1 MRVLVNGLG
10 NIGGTITQLL
20 AKYKSEF
27 SIEEILVH
35 KRTQNAW
42 NKADIQAVENLGVT
56 VLSTEEYNAEKHN
69 VHYIFEATPNG
80 IGVSNQEEY
89 QNLSNLIGAS
99 AQGSEKGFGI
109 PFISGVNDDLVRGQ
123 KMVHVVSCNT
133 HGTAALLQLFGGKD
147 LSNIEEA
154 DVVVVRRSE
163 DISNHQRLVSGN
175 VIARHLDPD
184 IGTHHAIDVIDLY
197 KTLGIA
203 CNLTSSDITT
213 PSQFLH
219 TVRFNF
225 KLKTPIDLNN
235 ELDFIGTTN
244 KFDSNVVF
252 EMGRRF
258 GFAGRLYNHAILVK
272 SNIMNHGNMVKGW
285 AFVPQEGNTII
296 STLHAFL
303 LQTNHKSEKQLIE
316 MIKKDLVIKEL

>member
-10 NIGGTITQLL
+10 NIGSTIIQLL
-20 AKYKSEF
+20 LRYKLEF
-27 SIEEILVH
+27 GLDEILVH
-35 KRTQNAW
+35 KRTQNPW
-42 NKADIQAVENLGVT
+42 NKADIEAIESLGVK
-56 VLSTEEYNAEKHN
+56 VLTTTQFESEKSK

-80 IGVSNQEEY
+80 IGLSNKPDYEA
-89 QNLSNLIGAS
+89 LPNLIGAS

-109 PFISGVNDDLVRGQ
+109 PFISGVNNELIRDQ

-147 LSNIEEA
+147 LSNIKSA

-197 KTLGIA
+197 KTLDIE

-225 KLKTPIDLNN
+225 KLKESVNIPDL
-235 ELDFIGTTN
+235 L
-244 KFDSNVVF
+244 
-252 EMGRRF
+252 
-258 GFAGRLYNHAILVK
+258 
-272 SNIMNHGNMVKGW
+272 
-285 AFVPQEGNTII
+285 
-296 STLHAFL
+296 
-303 LQTNHKSEKQLIE
+303 
-316 MIKKDLVIKEL
+316 

>member
-1 MRVLVNGLG
+1 
-10 NIGGTITQLL
+10 
-20 AKYKSEF
+20 
-27 SIEEILVH
+27 
-35 KRTQNAW
+35 
-42 NKADIQAVENLGVT
+42 
-56 VLSTEEYNAEKHN
+56 
-69 VHYIFEATPNG
+69 
-80 IGVSNQEEY
+80 
-89 QNLSNLIGAS
+89 LIR
-99 AQGSEKGFGI
+99 
-109 PFISGVNDDLVRGQ
+109 DQ

-147 LSNIEEA
+147 LSNIKSA

-197 KTLGIA
+197 KTLGIE
-203 CNLTSSDITT
+203 CKLTSSDITT

-219 TVRFNF
+219 SVRFN
-225 KLKTPIDLNN
+225 LTLNN
-235 ELDFIGTTN
+235 EVDLHDLLEYHEFIGTTN

-252 EMGRRF
+252 ETGRRF

-272 SNIMNHGNMVKGW
+272 SNLMYNGSSIKGW
-285 AFVPQEGNTII
+285 AFVPQEGNTIV

-303 LQTNHKSEKQLIE
+303 LQTNHEKGDALLKKVKSDLI
-316 MIKKDLVIKEL
+316 INSL